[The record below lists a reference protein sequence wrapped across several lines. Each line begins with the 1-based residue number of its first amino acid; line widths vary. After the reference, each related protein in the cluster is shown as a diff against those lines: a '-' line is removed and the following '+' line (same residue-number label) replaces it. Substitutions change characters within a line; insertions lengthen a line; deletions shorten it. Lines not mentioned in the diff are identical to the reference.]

1 MSTTY
6 LTHATLVLPD
16 RELHDSAMLIA
27 DGQIAAIEPASAPAD
42 AHVIDLR

>member
-1 MSTTY
+1 MPTTY

-16 RELHDSAMLIA
+16 RVLHDSAMLIA

-42 AHVIDLR
+42 A